1 MMFWIDSGYIMFI
14 LPALLLTLWAQFN
27 VSSTYAKYGK
37 IYSRRGMTAEQVA
50 RQILDRNGL
59 YQVQIGR
66 VSGNLTDHFN
76 PKTNV
81 VNLSDTTC
89 NSTSVAAIGVA
100 AHEVGHAIQHARG
113 YVPIK
118 IRNSIVPVVNIA
130 SQASIPLFIIGLFLN
145 SGLLMDVG
153 IWFFSLAVLF
163 QLITLPVEFNAS
175 RRAVAILESD
185 YILEDEEVRGAKK
198 VLGAAAMTY
207 VAAAAMSLAQLLRLL
222 SARGRRD

>member
-37 IYSRRGMTAEQVA
+37 IHSRRGMTAEQVA

-76 PKTNV
+76 PKTNA

>member
-1 MMFWIDSGYIMFI
+1 MFWIDSGYIMYI
-14 LPALLLTLWAQFN
+14 LPALLLTFWAQYR

-37 IYSRRGMTAEQVA
+37 VHSRRGMTAEQVA
-50 RQILDRNGL
+50 RMILDRNGL

-66 VSGNLTDHFN
+66 VGGNLTDHFN

-81 VNLSDTTC
+81 VNLSDTTST
-89 NSTSVAAIGVA
+89 STSVAAIGVA
-100 AHEVGHAIQHARG
+100 AHEVGHAIQHATG
-113 YVPIK
+113 YAPIK
-118 IRNSIVPVVNIA
+118 IRNSIVPVVSIA
-130 SQASIPLFIIGLFLN
+130 SQAAIPLFFIGLLFN
-145 SGLLMDVG
+145 SGFMMDVG

-175 RRAVAILESD
+175 RRAISILESD
-185 YILEDEEVRGAKK
+185 YILEEEEVRGAKQ
-198 VLGAAAMTY
+198 VLSAAAMTY

>member
-1 MMFWIDSGYIMFI
+1 MFFIDSGYIMFV
-14 LPALLLTLWAQFN
+14 LPALILTLWAQFN

-76 PKTNV
+76 PKTTI

-100 AHEVGHAIQHARG
+100 AHEVGHAIQHAKG
-113 YVPIK
+113 YLPIK
-118 IRNSIVPVVNIA
+118 LRNSIVPVVNLA
-130 SQASIPLFIIGLFLN
+130 SQAAIPLFLIGLFLN
-145 SGLLMDVG
+145 SGMLMDVG
-153 IWFFSLAVLF
+153 ILFFSAAVLF
-163 QLITLPVEFNAS
+163 QIITLPVEFNAS
-175 RRAVAILESD
+175 RRAVAFLESD

>member
-1 MMFWIDSGYIMFI
+1 MFFIDSGYIMFV
-14 LPALLLTLWAQFN
+14 LPALILTLWAQFN

-76 PKTNV
+76 PKTNI

-100 AHEVGHAIQHARG
+100 AHEVGHAIQHAKG
-113 YVPIK
+113 YLPIK
-118 IRNSIVPVVNIA
+118 LRNSIVPVVNLA
-130 SQASIPLFIIGLFLN
+130 SQAAIPLFLIGLFLN
-145 SGLLMDVG
+145 SGMLMDVG
-153 IWFFSLAVLF
+153 ILFFSAAVLF
-163 QLITLPVEFNAS
+163 QIITLPVEFNAS

>member
-1 MMFWIDSGYIMFI
+1 MFFIDSGYIMFV
-14 LPALLLTLWAQFN
+14 LPALILTLWAQFN

-76 PKTNV
+76 PKTNI

-113 YVPIK
+113 YLPIK
-118 IRNSIVPVVNIA
+118 LRNSIVPVVNLA
-130 SQASIPLFIIGLFLN
+130 SQAAIPLFIIGLFLN
-145 SGLLMDVG
+145 SGMLMDVG
-153 IWFFSLAVLF
+153 ILFFSAAVLF
-163 QLITLPVEFNAS
+163 QIITLPVEFNAS

>member
-1 MMFWIDSGYIMFI
+1 MFFIDSGYIMFV
-14 LPALLLTLWAQFN
+14 LPALILTLWAQFN

-37 IYSRRGMTAEQVA
+37 IHSRRGMTAEQVA

-76 PKTNV
+76 PKTNI

-113 YVPIK
+113 YLPIK
-118 IRNSIVPVVNIA
+118 LRNSIVPVVNLA
-130 SQASIPLFIIGLFLN
+130 SQAAIPLFIIGLFLN
-145 SGLLMDVG
+145 SGMLMDVG
-153 IWFFSLAVLF
+153 ILFFSAAVLF
-163 QLITLPVEFNAS
+163 QIITLPVEFNAS